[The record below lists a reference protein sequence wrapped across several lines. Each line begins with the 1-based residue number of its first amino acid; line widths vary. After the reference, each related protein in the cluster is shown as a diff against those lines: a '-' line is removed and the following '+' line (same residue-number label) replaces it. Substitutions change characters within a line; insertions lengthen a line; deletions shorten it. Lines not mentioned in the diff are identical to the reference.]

1 MISQTSQSC
10 QRNLALTLENW
21 RGHFSRTLSLC
32 FAEFY
37 LFLSCRLRKFVTSL
51 LGYLG
56 SFGVFILAKF
66 CGSFNKFNTYFLRSL
81 DSNLFFV
88 NGFFTKCLF
97 IS

>member
-1 MISQTSQSC
+1 M
-10 QRNLALTLENW
+10 
-21 RGHFSRTLSLC
+21 
-32 FAEFY
+32 
-37 LFLSCRLRKFVTSL
+37 FLSCRLRKFVTSL

-88 NGFFTKCLF
+88 NGFFYKMPIHKLTPKREAIKDKLLR
-97 IS
+97 